1 MDEFIDRDH
10 LQKIERLLTQWNDA
24 CRAALE
30 HNTSENNRA
39 ADVLAGVL
47 AGYVRPLYNTLQEI
61 SRCSDV
67 GELFDGHDELNEDT
81 HEGNEKLVTGALDY
95 VNELARGVYVDE

>member
-1 MDEFIDRDH
+1 MDELISSAH
-10 LQKIERLLTQWNDA
+10 LQKIERLLKQWNDA

-30 HNTSENNRA
+30 HNTPENNHA

-47 AGYVRPLYNTLQEI
+47 AGYVRPLVNTLQEI
-61 SRCSDV
+61 RRRSDV

-81 HEGNEKLVTGALDY
+81 HEGNEKLLTGALDR
-95 VNELARGVYVDE
+95 VNEMARGVFED